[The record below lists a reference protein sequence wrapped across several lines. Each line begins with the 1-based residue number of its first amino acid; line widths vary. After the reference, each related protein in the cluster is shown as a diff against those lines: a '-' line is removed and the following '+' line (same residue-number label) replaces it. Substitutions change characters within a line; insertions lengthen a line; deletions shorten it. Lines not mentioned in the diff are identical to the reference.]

1 MAEGLPKRRQIRAG
15 HRASATRMMRQVEDL
30 TAVEDGVNTMKL
42 SWLKLSLQ
50 EKLDTLKLLDG
61 EIIELVGES
70 EVAIERADS
79 FKEGIYTTMVSID
92 NKCVIQPANAQ
103 SSSSPV
109 PDLDTSCDSLTRPQ
123 VKLPKLTI
131 CPFNGDI
138 TKWMTFWDS
147 YESSIHNNDGLS
159 DIDKFNY
166 LRSWVECTA
175 QEAINGL
182 NLTAANYHEA
192 IVVLKKRFGNKQK
205 IISKHMDILLNL
217 EPIVSHHNLRGLITC
232 MTL

>member
-1 MAEGLPKRRQIRAG
+1 M
-15 HRASATRMMRQVEDL
+15 D
-30 TAVEDGVNTMKL
+30 TMKL
-42 SWLKLSLQ
+42 SWLNLSLQ

-70 EVAIERADS
+70 EVVVEIERADS
-79 FKEGIYTTMVSID
+79 FKEGIYTAMVSID
-92 NKCVIQPANAQ
+92 NQCVIQPANAR

-109 PDLDTSCDSLTRPQ
+109 PVLDTSCDSSTHPQ

-131 CPFNGDI
+131 HPFNGDI

-147 YESSIHNNDGLS
+147 YESSIRNNDGLS

-166 LRSWVECTA
+166 LRSLRSLVERTA
-175 QEAINGL
+175 QEAINEL
-182 NLTAANYHEA
+182 NLTAANYYEA
-192 IVVLKKRFGNKQK
+192 IAVLKKQFGNKQK

-217 EPIVSHHNLRGLITC
+217 KPIVSHHNLRGLVTC